1 MIRAVRKAHPGWLFS
16 CSATTRSPR
25 PGEVD
30 GQDYYFLTR
39 DEFLARVAAGE
50 FLEYEDVHGNLY
62 GTLGTIVDEALA
74 KGETM
79 VLDLD
84 VKGAASIKRFYPEAT
99 TVFIKP
105 PSLEILKERLEK
117 RGTESAEVIAKR
129 LTRAEMELAQAE
141 LFDCVIV
148 NDEIDRAVAEVLRC
162 IERGRKPV
170 E

>member
-1 MIRAVRKAHPGWLFS
+1 MLNSCKSMNNTSSKLRSQVTPSDRDAVRRIVE
-16 CSATTRSPR
+16 TTGFFRAD
-25 PGEVD
+25 EVD
-30 GQDYYFLTR
+30 
-39 DEFLARVAAGE
+39 VAVE
-50 FLEYEDVHGNLY
+50 L
-62 GTLGTIVDEALA
+62 VDEALA